1 MAASRTCSGKVQ
13 LANGREVNCPRII
26 PAGTRHC
33 PAHAR
38 EHERKRGS
46 RQQRGYDA
54 AHDRERAR
62 WKVKVA
68 RGTVRCV
75 RCGEL
80 IRVGDDWDLGHSD
93 DRTSWTGPEHA
104 GRCNRAAGGRKASR
118 PSA

>member
-54 AHDRERAR
+54 AHDRLRAR
-62 WKVKVA
+62 WQA
-68 RGTVRCV
+68 RLDAGEVVWCA
-75 RCGEL
+75 RCGSRIESADPWAL
-80 IRVGDDWDLGHSD
+80 DHTD
-93 DRTSWTGPEHA
+93 DRTGYLGPSHA
-104 GRCNRAAGGRKASR
+104 ACNNRAGGQAAHR
-118 PSA
+118 